1 MFFRKIKREHELVR
15 AFQKLFLGQGGRLKP
30 EAAVV
35 LEFLRDEA
43 GARGELGNGGTRNC
57 SATARTLSANWKSD
71 SNGGNGALVLGEAA
85 PLRVWAQCGEDF
97 FSKPGQKV
105 LTLCHKGS
113 SILSY

>member
-43 GARGELGNGGTRNC
+43 GARGELTPYFYDAQNRFDPN
-57 SATARTLSANWKSD
+57 AAAF
-71 SNGGNGALVLGEAA
+71 VLGKRRIFDLIVKYLALSETEVFA
-85 PLRVWAQCGEDF
+85 LYTKLQRDGEDV
-97 FSKPGQKV
+97 KRELEV
-105 LTLCHKGS
+105 
-113 SILSY
+113 

>member
-43 GARGELGNGGTRNC
+43 GARGELGNGSTPYFYDAQNRFDPN
-57 SATARTLSANWKSD
+57 AAAF
-71 SNGGNGALVLGEAA
+71 VLGK
-85 PLRVWAQCGEDF
+85 RRIF
-97 FSKPGQKV
+97 FKTQGKR
-105 LTLCHKGS
+105 
-113 SILSY
+113 Y

>member
-43 GARGELGNGGTRNC
+43 GARGELGNGGTPYFMMRRIVLI
-57 SATARTLSANWKSD
+57 RTRRRLFSE
-71 SNGGNGALVLGEAA
+71 NGGFL
-85 PLRVWAQCGEDF
+85 
-97 FSKPGQKV
+97 
-105 LTLCHKGS
+105 
-113 SILSY
+113 I

>member
-43 GARGELGNGGTRNC
+43 ATGAMELWYWERRRCCGFGRSAAKIFFQNRGKR
-57 SATARTLSANWKSD
+57 
-71 SNGGNGALVLGEAA
+71 
-85 PLRVWAQCGEDF
+85 
-97 FSKPGQKV
+97 
-105 LTLCHKGS
+105 
-113 SILSY
+113 Y

>member
-43 GARGELGNGGTRNC
+43 GARGELGNGGTPYLTRRIVLI
-57 SATARTLSANWKSD
+57 RTRRRLFSE
-71 SNGGNGALVLGEAA
+71 NGGFL
-85 PLRVWAQCGEDF
+85 
-97 FSKPGQKV
+97 
-105 LTLCHKGS
+105 
-113 SILSY
+113 I

>member
-43 GARGELGNGGTRNC
+43 RPGRN
-57 SATARTLSANWKSD
+57 SATAAHRIFMTRRIVLIRTRRRLFSE
-71 SNGGNGALVLGEAA
+71 NGGFL
-85 PLRVWAQCGEDF
+85 
-97 FSKPGQKV
+97 
-105 LTLCHKGS
+105 
-113 SILSY
+113 I